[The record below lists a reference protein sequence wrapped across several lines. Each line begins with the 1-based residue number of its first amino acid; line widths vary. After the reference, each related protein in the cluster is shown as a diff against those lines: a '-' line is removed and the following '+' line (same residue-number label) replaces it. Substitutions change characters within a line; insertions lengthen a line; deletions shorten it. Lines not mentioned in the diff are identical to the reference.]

1 MKKTENIDNKL
12 IADFMGFEYNMTDSF
27 GNNNYRIPEVYRER
41 FHCSYFDNLH
51 FDMSWD
57 WLMPVVEKI
66 ESLHHTVGI
75 HDTMCEILTERNLCE
90 VLIKV
95 NEDWTKIKVVY
106 TAVVEFIKW
115 YNKNK

>member
-1 MKKTENIDNKL
+1 MIQKEIIECNKL
-12 IADFMGFEYNMTDSF
+12 IKEFYGDISGITSYPDE
-27 GNNNYRIPEVYRER
+27 PLE
-41 FHCSYFDNLH
+41 FHS
-51 FDMSWD
+51 SWD
-57 WLMPVVEKI
+57 WLMPVIEKI

-106 TAVVEFIKW
+106 TAAVEFIKW